1 MSISLCN
8 QGGNSDAYG
17 SKCEKMDCVL
27 ATTSLG
33 LLHCVDMRSG
43 SPLWAVNIGL
53 GPLSSPTAIHQN
65 DILGLEFDSR
75 RQLRKRSSLACAGM
89 FAVASNKGYI
99 SVLESPVCGPQRAE
113 TSPIPLGS
121 LRMPGEIF
129 SAPVFYE
136 GALFFGCRDDRLY
149 KVEYKT

>member
-33 LLHCVDMRSG
+33 LLHCMDMRSG
-43 SPLWAVNIGL
+43 VPLWAVNIGQ
-53 GPLSSPTAIHQN
+53 GPLSSPPAIHQD
-65 DILGLEFDSR
+65 DILGWEIDSR
-75 RQLRKRSSLACAGM
+75 RQLRKRSSLAFAG

-99 SVLESPVCGPQRAE
+99 SVLQSAVCGPQQE
-113 TSPIPLGS
+113 DTNPIPLGS

-129 SAPVFYE
+129 SAPVFYDE
-136 GALFFGCRDDRLY
+136 AIFFGCRDDRLY